1 MQTRK
6 DPNSTKC
13 CSRKVK
19 NYIANNK
26 LWIKKSKKNILRLV
40 FRDYSCFF
48 REKFPESFVCYLLF
62 YRDVYSI
69 GWAKQVWNLLE
80 HGVVVGQGIFYIYQM
95 IFIGENRRNVLEVTK
110 MMSYEKFNL
119 YLNFISKFKG
129 SSRHQHF

>member
-1 MQTRK
+1 M
-6 DPNSTKC
+6 
-13 CSRKVK
+13 
-19 NYIANNK
+19 
-26 LWIKKSKKNILRLV
+26 

-119 YLNFISKFKG
+119 YLNLYLNLKGQVVTNIFKLSGPSKKFVSGGKIFFYLLLKTCL
-129 SSRHQHF
+129 HLLK